1 MNGSPSTTLIKHN
14 KADSYINN
22 SCSHDI
28 ALVAKELH
36 KYKAKKSKIAK
47 KLEKGSAT

>member
-1 MNGSPSTTLIKHN
+1 MNGSPSATLIKH

-36 KYKAKKSKIAK
+36 KYKTKK
-47 KLEKGSAT
+47 